1 MSNYY
6 CLVAG
11 LPEIAFDDGKS
22 VLTSET
28 FRKEIYPQLTGAD
41 RKVVDLFYLESD
53 NRNFFAL
60 LKNRE
65 AAIPEGEEGNFTAE
79 DFLQLFD
86 SVKNEEKYKGRLP
99 LYFLKFYHYYLEQ
112 VKSGNELV
120 MPYMEDRLSSL
131 YYDYCMKCGNAFAR
145 SWFEFNLNV
154 CNIFIASVA
163 RRYKMEVAPHVVGDT
178 KVCDKIRKSMAR
190 DFDLSTELDYVEDVI
205 RISETAQLTDR
216 EKKFDIL
223 RWNWIEDNTFF
234 EYFSLEKVLSYLLKI
249 KIAERWNRMD
259 KEAGR
264 KKFREIIDNLKDEVR
279 IPDDF
284 RK

>member
-86 SVKNEEKYKGRLP
+86 SVKNEEKY
-99 LYFLKFYHYYLEQ
+99 
-112 VKSGNELV
+112 
-120 MPYMEDRLSSL
+120 
-131 YYDYCMKCGNAFAR
+131 
-145 SWFEFNLNV
+145 
-154 CNIFIASVA
+154 NII
-163 RRYKMEVAPHVVGDT
+163 
-178 KVCDKIRKSMAR
+178 
-190 DFDLSTELDYVEDVI
+190 
-205 RISETAQLTDR
+205 
-216 EKKFDIL
+216 
-223 RWNWIEDNTFF
+223 
-234 EYFSLEKVLSYLLKI
+234 LKI
-249 KIAERWNRMD
+249 KFLS
-259 KEAGR
+259 
-264 KKFREIIDNLKDEVR
+264 KFQTVIQIY
-279 IPDDF
+279 
-284 RK
+284 